1 MAHDRADS
9 PRAMGGVPEVKL
21 EIRAPKQERPK
32 LSVEAR
38 LEALSNELTGIN
50 ALLDGSREMV
60 AQMKADIV
68 ETRKGGEDPRD
79 EEQQLIAYLEELEQ
93 ARTKQKELQKE
104 LADLSRPER
113 TELDVMGHALDR
125 AYAAGDEAKIQ
136 ELEKAMLDEYEKGP
150 IEMSKELREER
161 AERAMTPEQ
170 KTLRTF
176 QDVVGKVEASRVVL
190 HTKPEESRAAAEE
203 LQKAKSE
210 VEWLLRRE
218 AEGQNVDKEALKKLQ
233 ARLPEL
239 ETRAAALS
247 AEVAKAHKDLFED
260 EQRAIDLVM
269 KDPQARYTLAE
280 TAKAQAQQQFDA
292 LRKNPAEAKKW
303 LEETYIP
310 EQLEK
315 QHVLPTLKDLEIEFK
330 RRKALQDEAGNK
342 EYSEELF
349 VRELKSEMSGDGDRS
364 FFKYRNREYGKPF
377 LPQRGGAMLAADV
390 AMGVGRDSAEQ
401 GRTAFFAERNKYLD
415 EVIRLFGSSS
425 ATHGHRYF
433 SGYDLPKYTA
443 DKLATAKVALSEAA
457 KKALFAGW
465 EGGGDFPKQYVFDR
479 IATEETRAAGERV
492 IAQAYQFETIAKQ
505 EAELAAQTPKVPDFA
520 ERAAAF
526 ERSRRLDEERQ
537 ALMRAAE
544 RAAQEE
550 AAEPL
555 YRRSRSITASLESGR
570 SLLGQESSKLYT
582 EKSALEAK
590 LSRGELMMADASPWE
605 RDRAAQALAKEQADH
620 ARYRDELI
628 EANVDPRE
636 RQALEARGL
645 KLDYTRLAIANK
657 DYAQSFAA
665 VLTTLDGEIAKLGT
679 KPKLAFQSTKDKWDA
694 DYLGLTR
701 QRTVLQN
708 LKKKFDEEYQAAMKE
723 NIDRGERLVADKRQA
738 LSQAEARYASSQREI
753 EGKREAQRQ
762 DLAGARERLTVIGRE
777 MADLEARRRAL
788 EQESTRETSK
798 IAAERQA
805 VADEAKKAYLHQFD
819 PKGELQAHVSINAQT
834 WGEELGAQV
843 ESMLTALRKESS
855 IKDSLADTSETV
867 VFSERLKRAKEHM
880 VDARAKAARVRGGVA
895 ALVDSQRSNY
905 GSYNRSTGELL
916 AQELRSRSDERAIAA
931 VRGLAQAESR

>member
-190 HTKPEESRAAAEE
+190 HTKPEESRVAAEE

-260 EQRAIDLVM
+260 EQRAIDLVT

-280 TAKAQAQQQFDA
+280 IAKAQAQQQFDA

-315 QHVLPTLKDLEIEFK
+315 QHVLPTLQDLEVEFK
-330 RRKALQDEAGNK
+330 RRKALQEAAGRTD
-342 EYSEELF
+342 YSEQTF
-349 VRELKSEMSGDGDRS
+349 ARELRSEMSADGERS
-364 FFKYRNREYGKPF
+364 IFKYRDLEYGKPF
-377 LPQRGGAMLAADV
+377 LPQRGGNMLAADV
-390 AMGVGRDSAEQ
+390 AAGVGRRDSTET
-401 GRTAFFAERNKYLD
+401 GRASFLAERAKYLE

-425 ATHGHRYF
+425 ATHGPRYF
-433 SGYDLPKYTA
+433 GGYDLPKYTA
-443 DKLATAKVALSEAA
+443 DKLAVTKAALSESA
-457 KKALFAGW
+457 KRALFADW
-465 EGGGDFPKQYVFDR
+465 EGGGDFPKQYLFDR
-479 IATEETRAAGERV
+479 IAAEETRAAGERV

-544 RAAQEE
+544 RVAQE

-555 YRRSRSITASLESGR
+555 YRRSRSIAASLESGR
-570 SLLGQESSKLYT
+570 SLLGQESSKLYA

-590 LSRGELMMADASPWE
+590 LSRGEMMMSDASPWE

-620 ARYRDELI
+620 ARYRDERI
-628 EANVDPRE
+628 EANIDPRE

-694 DYLGLTR
+694 DYLALTR

-723 NIDRGERLVADKRQA
+723 NIDHGERLVADKRQA

-762 DLAGARERLTVIGRE
+762 ELAAARERLTAIGRE
-777 MADLEARRRAL
+777 MVDLGARQRAL
-788 EQESTRETSK
+788 EQESTRESSK
-798 IAAERQA
+798 VAAERQA
-805 VADEAKKAYLHQFD
+805 VADGAKKAYLHQFD

-834 WGEELGAQV
+834 WGEEIGAQV
-843 ESMLTALRKESS
+843 DSMLTALRKESS
-855 IKDSLADTSETV
+855 TKDSLADTSETV

-880 VDARAKAARVRGGVA
+880 ADARAKAARVRGGVA

-916 AQELRSRSDERAIAA
+916 TQELRSRSDEKAIAA

>member
-1 MAHDRADS
+1 MAYDRADS

-38 LEALSNELTGIN
+38 LETLSNELIGIN

-79 EEQQLIAYLEELEQ
+79 EEQQLVAYLEELEQ

-125 AYAAGDEAKIQ
+125 AYVAGDEAKIQ

-150 IEMSKELREER
+150 IEMSKELREAQ
-161 AERAMTPEQ
+161 AERVMTPEQ
-170 KTLRTF
+170 KALRSF
-176 QDVVGKVEASRVVL
+176 HSVVEKVEASRKVL

-203 LQKAKSE
+203 L
-210 VEWLLRRE
+210 RE
-218 AEGQNVDKEALKKLQ
+218 AESEATRLSRLEEDGRTIDKNALKQLQ
-233 ARLPEL
+233 DRLPQL
-239 ETRAAALS
+239 RQRVAALQ
-247 AEVAKAHKDLFED
+247 AEVAQAHKALFED
-260 EQRAIDLVM
+260 EQQAIDLVT

-280 TAKAQAQQQFDA
+280 TAKAEAGKQFEE
-292 LRKNPAEAKKW
+292 LRKNPAEATKW

-544 RAAQEE
+544 RVAQE

-555 YRRSRSITASLESGR
+555 YRRSRSIAASLESGR
-570 SLLGQESSKLYT
+570 SLLGQESSKLYA

-590 LSRGELMMADASPWE
+590 LSRGEMMMSDASPWE

-620 ARYRDELI
+620 ARYRDERI
-628 EANVDPRE
+628 EANIDPRE

-694 DYLGLTR
+694 DYLALTR

-723 NIDRGERLVADKRQA
+723 NIEHGERLVAEKRQA
-738 LSQAEARYASSQREI
+738 LSQAETRYTSAQREV
-753 EGKREAQRQ
+753 EGRREAQRQ
-762 DLAGARERLTVIGRE
+762 ELAAARERLTMIGRE
-777 MADLEARRRAL
+777 MTDLEARRRAL

-805 VADEAKKAYLHQFD
+805 VADEAKKAYLDRFD
-819 PKGELQAHVSINAQT
+819 PKGELQAHVSMNTQT
-834 WGEELGAQV
+834 WGAEIGAQV
-843 ESMLTALRKESS
+843 DSMLTALRKESS

-867 VFSERLKRAKEHM
+867 VFSERLKRAQEQM
-880 VDARAKAARVRGGVA
+880 VAARAKAARVREGVA
-895 ALVDSQRSNY
+895 ALLDGQRSSY

-916 AQELRSRSDERAIAA
+916 TEELRSRSDERAIVV
-931 VRGLAQAESR
+931 VRGLAQTESR